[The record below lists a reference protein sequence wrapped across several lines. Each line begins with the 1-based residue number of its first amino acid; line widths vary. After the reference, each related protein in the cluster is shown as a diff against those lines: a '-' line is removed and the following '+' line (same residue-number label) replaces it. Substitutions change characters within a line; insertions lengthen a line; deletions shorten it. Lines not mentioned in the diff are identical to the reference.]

1 MIVESYED
9 VIVLSGELR
18 SNFWDTIRTAI
29 ALTLKRHPTGVIID
43 CSGITHMTPEGGET
57 FHDAIDF
64 VAEHDHARIVVAGVP
79 EKILEVLRSVPEVR
93 SQLPIADT
101 VEDAR
106 RSLDL
111 LVEDED
117 DEPKKKKKKKK
128 GSEVREYDRVIIA
141 VLSGDDSDDE
151 LLHVT
156 NEFVSTLPAKVVM
169 LFPIIVP
176 RNLPL
181 QAPMPEVE
189 ERALKAIEMGK
200 ERMKQYKTAYEVRL
214 EHARDLPTLIHDVAE
229 EAAADRVIFAISRRS
244 PEKLEEGVK
253 LISLILQKVACP
265 VMFVRGKTDV

>member
-1 MIVESYED
+1 MIVESYDD

-18 SNFWDTIRTAI
+18 SNFWETIHTAI
-29 ALTLKRHPTGVIID
+29 SLTLKRHPTGVIID
-43 CSGITHMTPEGGET
+43 CTGITEMTPEGGET

-64 VAEHDHARIVVAGVP
+64 VAEHDRARIVVAGVSD
-79 EKILEVLRSVPEVR
+79 KILEVLRSVPEVR
-93 SQLPIADT
+93 SQLPIVDT

-117 DEPKKKKKKKK
+117 DTPKKKKKR
-128 GSEVREYDRVIIA
+128 EPDVREYDRIIVA
-141 VLSGDDSDDE
+141 VLSGDESDEE

-169 LFPIIVP
+169 LFPIVVP

-181 QAPMPEVE
+181 QAPMPEIE
-189 ERALKAIEMGK
+189 EKALKAIELGK
-200 ERMKQYKTAYEVRL
+200 EHMKKYKTAYEVRL
-214 EHARDLPTLIHDVAE
+214 EHARDLPSIIHDVAE
-229 EAAADRVIFAISRRS
+229 EAGADRVIFALSPRS

-253 LISLILQKVACP
+253 LFSAILQKVECP
-265 VMFVRGKTDV
+265 VMFVRGKTDI

>member
-18 SNFWDTIRTAI
+18 SNFWETIHTAI
-29 ALTLKRHPTGVIID
+29 SLTLKRHPTGVIID

-64 VAEHDHARIVVAGVP
+64 VAEHDRARIVVAAVSD
-79 EKILEVLRSVPEVR
+79 EILGVLRSVPEVR
-93 SQLPIADT
+93 SQLPIADS

-111 LVEDED
+111 LVEDD
-117 DEPKKKKKKKK
+117 ADAPKNKRKREPA
-128 GSEVREYDRVIIA
+128 VRKYDRVIVA
-141 VLSGDDSDDE
+141 VLSGDDSDEE

-169 LFPIIVP
+169 LFPIVVP
-176 RNLPL
+176 RDLPL
-181 QAPMPEVE
+181 QAPMPEIE
-189 ERALKAIEMGK
+189 ENALKAIELGK
-200 ERMKQYKTAYEVRL
+200 ERMKKYKTAYEVRL

-229 EAAADRVIFAISRRS
+229 EAGADRVIFAFSRRN
-244 PEKLEEGVK
+244 PEQMEEGVK
-253 LISLILQKVACP
+253 LVSSILQKVACP
-265 VMFVRGKTDV
+265 VMFVRGKTEV